1 MIKAL
6 NPNSARF
13 PWRRTS
19 DGKTSCLYL
28 HPQLSMVYNLIL
40 HGLVND
46 NTTEYLNA
54 IALPMEGRTWC
65 PTDADFSTDQDISA
79 LLESTSPDADFEARV
94 HKVSVSFGLDE
105 IGARVVLFLFFMNRN
120 PELSAWLLS
129 FSPDLQSQ
137 FIEVVLQAD
146 LNTIGQVTGTDS
158 PFLGKG
164 ILEDDHPRRKPHHNA
179 LTVWTLSGAVC
190 TYLSGDS
197 EHLWDDDTLEEYQPN
212 AKAVEDP
219 GLSGPIVETLFRLVA
234 GADPFQGL
242 VYGEESD
249 DDKFEFLGR
258 LARRAGKKLM
268 VLRYEETFESVNVDL
283 RQTLNLLS
291 CSADSREMIIVLPG
305 AQEYL
310 STENPN
316 LNSLNRDFLKEFIGK
331 PKCSMVWLTQRIHGS
346 AVVRHGNDIRPS
358 VLALF
363 DVVVEQP
370 KVKILTPP
378 SWEADSRAV
387 VAKVRG
393 EFQLD
398 REQVNRAV
406 GVWERTNAPGD
417 PKELQEARLRD
428 LLAMKQS
435 VLGTPMPVSVLSPVS
450 KNLERKLWNADTDLN
465 DLEQSVG
472 EYLSWLPDHREEKFA
487 FTVLFSGVPGTGR
500 TEYCKYL
507 ADRMGKRLTVIRS
520 SDLIQPLVG
529 NTEIAIASVFEEA
542 GDSILFF
549 DEVDSLLFSRTLA
562 RNHWELAMVN
572 TFLVNLENT
581 GCLTLMA
588 TNYAKKLDEAIV
600 RRCNF
605 KIEFL
610 PLRQDQ
616 LDLAWTTYFPNLR
629 VPANG
634 LKDLTGLAPG
644 DFRTVWA
651 KARFRSVK
659 PTSDQVYGDLMKEKS
674 AKERFAGGAKKVG
687 FQ

>member
-19 DGKTSCLYL
+19 DGKTQCLYL
-28 HPQLSMVYNLIL
+28 YSQLSMAYNLIL

-46 NTTEYLNA
+46 NTTDYLNA
-54 IALPMEGRTWC
+54 IALPMEGQAWC
-65 PTDADFSTDQDISA
+65 PTNANSSTEQAISA
-79 LLESTSPDADFEARV
+79 LLERTAPDSSFEARV
-94 HKVSVSFGLDE
+94 QKVAVSFGLDE
-105 IGARVVLFLFFMNRN
+105 IGARVVVFLFFVNRN

-137 FIEVVLQAD
+137 FIEVVLQTD
-146 LNTIGQVTGTDS
+146 LTTIGQVTGTDS
-158 PFLGKG
+158 PLLGKG
-164 ILEDDHPRRKPHHNA
+164 ILDDDHPRRKPHHNA
-179 LTVWTLSGAVC
+179 LTVWTLSDAVC
-190 TYLSGDS
+190 AYLSGDS
-197 EHLWDDDTLEEYQPN
+197 EHLWDEEALEEYQPN
-212 AKAVEDP
+212 AIAVEEP
-219 GLSGPIVETLFRLVA
+219 EQPGPIVETLFRLVA
-234 GADPFQGL
+234 GTDPFQGL
-242 VYGEESD
+242 VYGDECD

-258 LARRAGKKLM
+258 LASRAGKKLM

-283 RQTLNLLS
+283 RQTLNLLA
-291 CSADSREMIIVLPG
+291 CSVDSREMVVVLPG
-305 AQEYL
+305 AQDYL
-310 STENPN
+310 SSENPN
-316 LNSLNRDFLKEFIGK
+316 LNSLNRDFLKEFIGR
-331 PKCSMVWLTQRIHGS
+331 PKFSMVWLTQRIHGS

-358 VLALF
+358 ILDLF
-363 DVVVEQP
+363 DIVVELP
-370 KVKILTPP
+370 KGKILTPP
-378 SWEADSRAV
+378 IWEADSRAV

-393 EFQLD
+393 EFQLEK
-398 REQVNRAV
+398 EQVNRAV

-417 PKELQEARLRD
+417 PKELQEARLRN

-435 VLGTPMPVSVLSPVS
+435 VVGTPMPASVLSPVS
-450 KNLERKLWNADTDLN
+450 KNLEKKLWNADTDLD
-465 DLEQSVG
+465 DLEQSIG
-472 EYLSWLPDHREEKFA
+472 EYLSWLPDHRDEKFA

-529 NTEIAIASVFEEA
+529 NTEIAIASAFEEV
-542 GDSILFF
+542 GDRILFF
-549 DEVDSLLFSRTLA
+549 DEVDTLLFSRTLA

-605 KIEFL
+605 KAEFL
-610 PLRQDQ
+610 PLRPDQ
-616 LDLAWTTYFPNLR
+616 LDLAWATYFPDLGR
-629 VPANG
+629 PTHG
-634 LKDLTGLAPG
+634 LKDLLGLTPG

-651 KARFRSVK
+651 KARFRLVK
-659 PTSDQVYGDLMKEKS
+659 PKCEQVYGDLMKEKTV
-674 AKERFAGGAKKVG
+674 KERFAGGAKKVG